1 MKKKYIKAT
10 TCCHAV
16 NTMSFMISS
25 KESMTT
31 DDIGKL
37 DECLAIGW
45 FGAELENEDL
55 IDMIDKKGGSLCSYI
70 YTQDG
75 NCKSSSWGYGL
86 EEGTKVKIT
95 YTKDATGKTIFTA
108 VVVEDCKVN
117 STTGYK

>member
-25 KESMTT
+25 KEIMTT
-31 DDIGKL
+31 DNIGKL

-55 IDMIDKKGGSLCSYI
+55 VDLIDKKGGYLCAFV
-70 YTQDG
+70 YTKDG

-86 EEGTKVKIT
+86 AENTTVKIT
-95 YTKDATGKTIFTA
+95 YTKDATGKPIFTA
-108 VVVEDCKVN
+108 KVEECIKN
-117 STTGYK
+117 SIY